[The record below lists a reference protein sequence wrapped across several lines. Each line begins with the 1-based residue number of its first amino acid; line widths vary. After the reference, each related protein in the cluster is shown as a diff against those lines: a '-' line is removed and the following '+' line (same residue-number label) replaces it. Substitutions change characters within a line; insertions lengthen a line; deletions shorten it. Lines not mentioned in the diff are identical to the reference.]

1 MKLYFV
7 RHGQTDANVKTTNGE
22 ASLDLDDPLN
32 EMGMTQ
38 ASMLAKD
45 LDSVKFDAII
55 TSPLKRAYQTAIAV
69 NKYHNLPLNLDAAWR
84 ERRIDVAIDADI
96 WNDLFDFDLNLEIK
110 GVEPL
115 DEFFQRVYQA
125 IDALK
130 AAYTD
135 KTVLVVSHGGV
146 QHALRAYVND
156 APLKGNM
163 RVEPMQNGEF
173 RLFEL

>member
-96 WNDLFDFDLNLEIK
+96 WNDLFDFDLNLEMQ

-115 DEFFQRVYQA
+115 DDFFQRVYQA

-130 AAYTD
+130 MTYAD
-135 KTVLVVSHGGV
+135 KTVLIVSHGGV
-146 QHALRAYVND
+146 QHALYAYAND
-156 APLKGNM
+156 APLTGNM
-163 RVEPMQNGEF
+163 RVKPMQNGEF
-173 RLFEL
+173 RVFEL